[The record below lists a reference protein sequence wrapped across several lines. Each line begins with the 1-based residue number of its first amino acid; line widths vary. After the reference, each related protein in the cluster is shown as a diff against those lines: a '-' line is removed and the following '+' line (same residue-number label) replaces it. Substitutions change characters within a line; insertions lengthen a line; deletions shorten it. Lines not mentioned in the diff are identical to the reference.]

1 MTFFS
6 LRDGLTAES
15 LMFLGG
21 VTAFL
26 LTLYLVRNRELR
38 EKYAVGWILAAVLLL
53 LCGMFPEVLKTAAH
67 LVRLSYPA
75 AVLFIALTA
84 IYLFAIS
91 VSISLTRQHRRTL
104 RLMQEI
110 ALLEQSMRKIEGKLE
125 TTDSSAPAG
134 ETIDSGRL

>member
-1 MTFFS
+1 MTVFS

-21 VTAFL
+21 LTAFL

-38 EKYAVGWILAAVLLL
+38 EKYAVGWIVAAVLLL
-53 LCGMFPEVLKTAAH
+53 VCGMFPEVLKTAART
-67 LVRLSYPA
+67 VRLSYPA

-104 RLMQEI
+104 RLMQDM
-110 ALLEQSMRKIEGKLE
+110 ALLEHSLRKVEEKLE
-125 TTDSSAPAG
+125 APVGSEVPEGPAKQ
-134 ETIDSGRL
+134 E